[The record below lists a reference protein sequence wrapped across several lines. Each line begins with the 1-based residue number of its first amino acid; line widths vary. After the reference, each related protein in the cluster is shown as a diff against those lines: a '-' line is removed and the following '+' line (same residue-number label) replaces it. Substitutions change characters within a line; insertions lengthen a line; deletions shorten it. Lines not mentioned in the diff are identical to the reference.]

1 MIPDLKM
8 KFLYSL
14 ERRFGRYA
22 IRNLPTIIIGLYAA
36 GYLLMFIAPQI
47 LGYLTLDPVY
57 ILQGQVWRLVTWII
71 VPPGRMDIFTII
83 MLLFYFSLAR
93 SLERTWGS
101 FLFNFYYF
109 SGMIFSVIGA
119 FLLYA
124 YYASGGFRYSFGA
137 LFSTYYINMSMLL
150 AFAMS
155 YPDAEVLLYF
165 VIPIKM
171 KWLGL
176 LDGVLILYSFFQ
188 TGLPGKVAI
197 AAAMLNFIIFFLLT
211 RSGKGAGSFRQSAR
225 KAQFKKAFD
234 NARRQNGKAGT
245 GGSAGRSGMYK
256 DPNGKIAIHRCA
268 QCGRTEL
275 DSDSL
280 EFRYCSKCNGAYEYC
295 QDHLFTHTH
304 RQ

>member
-1 MIPDLKM
+1 M

-14 ERRFGRYA
+14 ERRFGRFA
-22 IRNLPTIIIGLYAA
+22 IKNLPSIIIGLYAA
-36 GYLLMFIAPQI
+36 GYLLTFIAPQI
-47 LGYLTLDPVY
+47 LEKLTLDPVY
-57 ILQGQVWRLVTWII
+57 ILQGEVWRLVTWII

-83 MLLFYFSLAR
+83 MLFFYFSLAR

-109 SGMIFSVIGA
+109 SGMLFSVIGA

-155 YPDAEVLLYF
+155 YPDAEVMLYF
-165 VIPIKM
+165 VIPLKM
-171 KWLGL
+171 KWLAL
-176 LDGVLILYSFFQ
+176 LDGALILYSFFQ

-211 RSGKGAGSFRQSAR
+211 RSGKAAGSFRQASR
-225 KAQFKKAFD
+225 RAQFKRAFD
-234 NARRQNGKAGT
+234 SARRPGGTKTTAGT
-245 GGSAGRSGMYK
+245 RPGGTYK

-268 QCGRTEL
+268 QCGRTEK
-275 DSDSL
+275 DSDTL

-295 QDHLFTHTH
+295 QDHLFTHIH